1 MTILVLNLSERERDR
16 PAYGDLVL
24 VSGRQ
29 TDAEKWFM
37 CLVEIAS
44 DEVNVIIKGDDV
56 DKQDKV
62 VEGFSRRVDWLLWKE
77 LSVQIAWEIR

>member
-24 VSGRQ
+24 VSGQ
-29 TDAEKWFM
+29 QIDAEKWFM
-37 CLVEIAS
+37 CLVEITP

-62 VEGFSRRVDWLLWKE
+62 VEGFSKRVDWLLWKE